1 MLGVLNPY
9 KWLVASCLVIAVVGT
24 GYVQHLRLAAA
35 QAEARLAVERA
46 VAAEASAQA
55 TRELLDKY
63 TAQVEGI
70 ARRQE
75 AAAKIRVSTQSATA
89 AIMSKKLGEA
99 ETLEM
104 AKAQAVILSA
114 QWEADDEQ

>member
-9 KWLVASCLVIAVVGT
+9 KWLIAVCLVIAVVGT
-24 GYVQHLRLAAA
+24 GYVQHLHLAAA
-35 QAEARLAVERA
+35 QADARLAVERA

-75 AAAKIRVSTQSATA
+75 AAAKIRVRTQSATA
-89 AIMSKKLGEA
+89 AIMSNVPGDKEA
-99 ETLEM
+99 LEM
-104 AKAQAVILSA
+104 AKAQAA
-114 QWEADDEQ
+114 QWEAGNAR